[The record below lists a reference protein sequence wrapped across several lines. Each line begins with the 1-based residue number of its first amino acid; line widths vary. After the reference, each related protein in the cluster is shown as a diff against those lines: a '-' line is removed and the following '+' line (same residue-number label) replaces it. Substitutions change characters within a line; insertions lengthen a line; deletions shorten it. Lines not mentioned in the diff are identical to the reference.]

1 MSGIS
6 NENLSELEKRYRT
19 TVLIILAQVFVVL
32 FLCLASLLLPVKIEN
47 SLTGQDFSTLWIAV
61 LFIAVGSFILRRMFF
76 GWERLKNVS
85 LLKGI
90 GGVLG
95 TLQRN
100 SVILSVFGLLVG
112 VIGFIISSF
121 TGNGSD
127 MLRAGAIALVVFL
140 INFPRKKVW
149 KTIVSNLEKD

>member
-1 MSGIS
+1 MSDIS
-6 NENLSELEKRYRT
+6 SENLSELEKRYRT

-32 FLCLASLLLPVKIEN
+32 FLVLTAFFAGIKIEN
-47 SLTGQDFSTLWIAV
+47 NLTAQDFTTLWIGV

-90 GGVLG
+90 PGVLG

-100 SVILSVFGLLVG
+100 SIVLSVFALLVG
-112 VIGFIISSF
+112 VIGFLISAFS
-121 TGNGSD
+121 GNGSD
-127 MLRAGAIALVVFL
+127 MLRAGIIALVVFL

-149 KTIVSNLEKD
+149 KTVVSNLEKV

>member
-1 MSGIS
+1 MNEIS
-6 NENLSELEKRYRT
+6 NENLPELEKRYRT

-32 FLCLASLLLPVKIEN
+32 FLVAASFLLGFRIET
-47 SLTGQDFSTLWIAV
+47 SLSEQDYTTLWIGV

-76 GWERLKNVS
+76 TWERLKNVGI
-85 LLKGI
+85 LKGVS
-90 GGVLG
+90 GVLG

-112 VIGFIISSF
+112 VIGFLISLLS
-121 TGNGSD
+121 GNGFD
-127 MLRAGAIALVVFL
+127 MLRAGAISLVVFL

-149 KTIVSNLEKD
+149 KTIISNLEKV